1 MTIVFNKD
9 YLSLGRAAQEQAQEW
24 LSRREYWMN
33 RQLEMAKGLRD
44 AGDLAT
50 NAGIPTKDFFQE
62 VDRVIQGVR
71 FNDKYVFLNDLAGI
85 ATPVDIGKL
94 SYVNVTSGD
103 ISDEIRRGM
112 DFGLLKEFD
121 DISTA
126 TDKNPIPVFTGGVG
140 MNYRKYMG
148 LRSEG
153 VDLMLQA
160 LRLKRVKLGWDV
172 GDYMLNGDA
181 TITADGQVGQGI
193 KNHRNTY
200 QINLGAAGANI
211 NLATAASDAVIA
223 FFNQYM
229 KTVCNDN
236 VVTKIDKVYVSPEIM
251 TNLLQPLS
259 GAAEFKAGTL
269 LDQVLRFAPHIG
281 SIEQDFALTGNEF
294 IGYVR
299 DKEIISPIVALP
311 MTSYMKTR
319 LDPYENYNT
328 CLVSAQGLKITST
341 QNGKKGVFY
350 ASVIS

>member
-1 MTIVFNKD
+1 MTIVFNKQ
-9 YLSLGRAAQEQAQEW
+9 YLDLGRNAHAQAKEWLGRREWWINQEQA
-24 LSRREYWMN
+24 R
-33 RQLEMAKGLRD
+33 AKTLRD
-44 AGDLAT
+44 QGDFTT
-50 NAGIPTKDFFQE
+50 NAGIATKDFFQE
-62 VDRVIQGVR
+62 VDRVIQEVR

-85 ATPVDIGKL
+85 ATPMNIGKL

-103 ISDEIRRGM
+103 VSSQIKRGM

-121 DISTA
+121 DISSA
-126 TDKNPIPVFTGGVG
+126 TDKNPVPVFTGGVG
-140 MNYRKYMG
+140 MNYRKSMG
-148 LRSEG
+148 LQSEG

-160 LRLKRVKLGWDV
+160 LKLKRVKMGWDV

-181 TITADGQVGQGI
+181 GIVADGQVGQGI

-200 QINLGAAGANI
+200 QIQLGASGANI
-211 NLATAASDAVIA
+211 NLTSATPDEVVS
-223 FFNQYM
+223 FFQQFM
-229 KTVCNDN
+229 KTVCNAN

-251 TNLLQPLS
+251 INLLQPLS
-259 GAAEFKAGTL
+259 NAAGFKTGSL

-281 SIEQDFALTGNEF
+281 SIEQDFAFSGNEF
-294 IGYVR
+294 IAYVR
-299 DKEIISPIVALP
+299 DKEIISPLVALP

-350 ASVIS
+350 ASSF

>member
-1 MTIVFNKD
+1 MTIVFNEQ
-9 YLSLGRAAQEQAQEW
+9 YLNLGHNAQAQAQEW
-24 LSRREYWMN
+24 LGRREWWINQEQN
-33 RQLEMAKGLRD
+33 RAKSLHD
-44 AGDLAT
+44 SGDFAT
-50 NAGIPTKDFFQE
+50 NSGIPTKDFFQE
-62 VDRVIQGVR
+62 VDRVIQEVR
-71 FNDKYVFLNDLAGI
+71 FNDKFVFLNDLAGL
-85 ATPVDIGKL
+85 ATPMDIGKL
-94 SYVNVTSGD
+94 SYVNITSGD
-103 ISDEIRRGM
+103 INDNTQRGM
-112 DFGLLKEFD
+112 DFGLLKQFD
-121 DISTA
+121 DISSA
-126 TDKNPIPVFTGGVG
+126 TDKNPVPVFTDGVG

-160 LRLKRVKLGWDV
+160 LKLKRVKMGWNI

-181 TITADGQVGQGI
+181 GIVADGQVGQGI

-200 QINLGAAGANI
+200 QVQLGAAGANI
-211 NLATAASDAVIA
+211 NLTSAAPDEVVS
-223 FFNQYM
+223 FFQQFM

-251 TNLLQPLS
+251 INLLQPLS
-259 GAAEFKAGTL
+259 NAAGFKEGSL

-281 SIEQDFALTGNEF
+281 SIEQDFAFKGNEF

-299 DKEIISPIVALP
+299 DKEIISPLVALP
-311 MTSYMKTR
+311 LTSYMKTR

-350 ASVIS
+350 ASAS

>member
-1 MTIVFNKD
+1 MTITFNKE
-9 YLSLGRAAQEQAQEW
+9 YLALGRNAQEQAAEW
-24 LSRREYWMN
+24 LSRREYWVN
-33 RQLEMAKGLRD
+33 RQQQMAKDLRD
-44 AGDLAT
+44 QGDLAT
-50 NAGIPTKDFFQE
+50 NAGIATKDFFQE

-71 FNDKYVFLNDLAGI
+71 FNEKYVFLNDLASI
-85 ATPVDIGKL
+85 ATPVEIGKL

-103 ISDEIRRGM
+103 VSDEIKRGM

-121 DISTA
+121 DISSA

-148 LRSEG
+148 LRSEA
-153 VDLMLQA
+153 VDLMLQS
-160 LRLKRVKLGWDV
+160 LKLKRVKLGWDV

-181 TITADGQVGQGI
+181 SIVADNQVGQGI

-200 QINLGAAGANI
+200 QVNLGAGGANI
-211 NLATAASDAVIA
+211 DLTSAASDVVIA

-229 KTVCNDN
+229 KVVCNTN

-259 GAAEFKAGTL
+259 NAAGFKTGTL
-269 LDQVLRFAPHIG
+269 LDQILRFAPHIG
-281 SIEQDFALTGNEF
+281 SIEQDFAFSGNEF

-350 ASVIS
+350 ASAV

>member
-1 MTIVFNKD
+1 MTIVFNKQ
-9 YLSLGRAAQEQAQEW
+9 YLDLGRNAQAQADEW
-24 LSRREYWMN
+24 LSRREWWIN
-33 RQLEMAKGLRD
+33 QEQARAKTLRD
-44 AGDLAT
+44 PGDFAT
-50 NAGIPTKDFFQE
+50 NSGIPTKDFFQE
-62 VDRVIQGVR
+62 VDRVIQEVR

-85 ATPVDIGKL
+85 ATPMNIGKL

-103 ISDEIRRGM
+103 VNEQVKRGM

-126 TDKNPIPVFTGGVG
+126 TDKNPVPVFTGGVG
-140 MNYRKYMG
+140 MNYRKSMG
-148 LRSEG
+148 LQSEG

-160 LRLKRVKLGWDV
+160 LKLKRVKMGWNI

-181 TITADGQVGQGI
+181 SVVADGQVGQGI

-200 QINLGAAGANI
+200 QIQLGAAGANI
-211 NLATAASDAVIA
+211 DLTTAAPDEVVA
-223 FFNQYM
+223 FFQQYM
-229 KTVCNDN
+229 KTVCNAN

-251 TNLLQPLS
+251 INLLQPLS
-259 GAAEFKAGTL
+259 NASGFKEGSL

-281 SIEQDFALTGNEF
+281 SIEQDFAFSGNEF
-294 IGYVR
+294 IAYVR
-299 DKEIISPIVALP
+299 DKEIISPLVALP
-311 MTSYMKTR
+311 LTSYMKTR

-350 ASVIS
+350 ASSF